1 MAPSAAD
8 AFCVAASGRAPP
20 VVVVLELLA
29 VDGAGDGAGAGA
41 GVGAGA
47 GAVDAAVMTWRT
59 RAGG

>member
-8 AFCVAASGRAPP
+8 ALCVASSGRAP

-29 VDGAGDGAGAGA
+29 VDDAGGGDGDGAGA
-41 GVGAGA
+41 GAGA
-47 GAVDAAVMTWRT
+47 GAVDAAVVTWRT

>member
-8 AFCVAASGRAPP
+8 AFCVASSGRAP

-29 VDGAGDGAGAGA
+29 VDGAGGGDGAGA
-41 GVGAGA
+41 GAGA
-47 GAVDAAVMTWRT
+47 GAVDAAVVTWRS